1 MREQARFNLN
11 AGLEQSKFA
20 AILGVNGW
28 ADPAYRIDASLDQLD
43 LDRYFPPATK
53 TIATKP
59 IQKKSV
65 PANLDLTF
73 LKPLKV
79 DGQIKIGVLK
89 SAGTTAR
96 NVRIE
101 MESVQPKKSKP

>member
-1 MREQARFNLN
+1 MAFLPGDDSRRKISACHRLLFSSCALSISIRTLR
-11 AGLEQSKFA
+11 AVVPA
-20 AILGVNGW
+20 A
-28 ADPAYRIDASLDQLD
+28 
-43 LDRYFPPATK
+43 K
-53 TIATKP
+53 TIAAKP

-65 PANLDLTF
+65 PTNLDLTF

-101 MESVQPKKSKP
+101 MESAQLEKSKR